1 MDIMIRQLLVI
12 FLFFTVGLHATV
24 TLTNEKQ
31 KYDEFTIHYLYD
43 ENNQLEIND
52 VEKIDFT
59 TVIPSQFTQGYHSGT
74 SWFKIDLNNHSHI
87 ENFVLYFTEPLWSK
101 LDLYTLNNGSWGT
114 QENGLNV
121 SIKER
126 SIQDNNPAYKLHI
139 LPGQNRT
146 YYIKGQTIAGHLGE
160 FQIFTEEEFF
170 KPTRISITEKYTIY
184 LGLLFLI
191 LLLNIYYF
199 IRIKDRIFAY
209 YIAYILSFIVFICMK
224 SGFYLSYGFAGWNE
238 GLHVVGTFVVIF
250 LVLFSNRFLEMKK
263 RIPLIDKFFKLSVAI
278 IVVFALLI
286 SQDIPNSSLLF
297 NIYSSLVFTVLL
309 IVSFKVWYQ
318 GLIGAR
324 YYLMALI
331 IYMPAMG
338 LMTLTFN
345 GLIDNT
351 DISRYAFLVGS
362 FVEILFFSLILTN
375 KYNEVN
381 LQKIHMQQKLLK
393 TKKKKEKSLKNKI
406 TQNTNDLI
414 AINERLVK
422 KTEELEIIKEQLT
435 KDISERI
442 EAEGEVKKQKSI
454 LHYQAHHDSL
464 TELPNRVLFS
474 IRLKQEIKKAK
485 RLESGFALFFIDL
498 DKFKEI
504 NDSLGHDTGDEVLK
518 IVARQLQISIRK
530 EDTLAR
536 LAGDEFTIIME
547 DVADQKD
554 ISILAHDILNILSEP
569 MQVGEHILYISSS
582 IGISLYPKDANDAE
596 NLLKYADT
604 AMYRAKENGRNNFQF
619 YSPEMTRSVMEQMK
633 MKSSLRQALD
643 NNEFQVL
650 YQPQIDLTNNK
661 IIGLEALIRWQH
673 PTKGL
678 LTPKKF
684 LSLAEETGMIVEID
698 QWVMLTAMKQVV
710 KWRNEGL
717 DPGLLAL
724 NISMKQLEDI
734 NLIYD
739 IQNSMKVHNFKPEWL
754 DLEITEGHM
763 MKNAV
768 EIINK
773 LKQISDLGIGIS
785 IDDFGTGYSSLS
797 LLKRLP
803 INKLKIDKSFIQ
815 DIPEDEEDIAIINSI
830 IALARSLNLDIIAE
844 GIETLEQA
852 NFLISKKCMCVQ
864 GHYYYHPLSDTEL
877 TTVLSN
883 QNKSTFNS

>member
-1 MDIMIRQLLVI
+1 
-12 FLFFTVGLHATV
+12 
-24 TLTNEKQ
+24 
-31 KYDEFTIHYLYD
+31 
-43 ENNQLEIND
+43 
-52 VEKIDFT
+52 
-59 TVIPSQFTQGYHSGT
+59 
-74 SWFKIDLNNHSHI
+74 
-87 ENFVLYFTEPLWSK
+87 
-101 LDLYTLNNGSWGT
+101 
-114 QENGLNV
+114 
-121 SIKER
+121 
-126 SIQDNNPAYKLHI
+126 
-139 LPGQNRT
+139 
-146 YYIKGQTIAGHLGE
+146 
-160 FQIFTEEEFF
+160 
-170 KPTRISITEKYTIY
+170 
-184 LGLLFLI
+184 
-191 LLLNIYYF
+191 
-199 IRIKDRIFAY
+199 
-209 YIAYILSFIVFICMK
+209 
-224 SGFYLSYGFAGWNE
+224 
-238 GLHVVGTFVVIF
+238 
-250 LVLFSNRFLEMKK
+250 
-263 RIPLIDKFFKLSVAI
+263 
-278 IVVFALLI
+278 
-286 SQDIPNSSLLF
+286 
-297 NIYSSLVFTVLL
+297 
-309 IVSFKVWYQ
+309 
-318 GLIGAR
+318 
-324 YYLMALI
+324 
-331 IYMPAMG
+331 
-338 LMTLTFN
+338 
-345 GLIDNT
+345 
-351 DISRYAFLVGS
+351 
-362 FVEILFFSLILTN
+362 
-375 KYNEVN
+375 
-381 LQKIHMQQKLLK
+381 MQQKLLK

-406 TQNTNDLI
+406 TQNMNDLI
-414 AINERLVK
+414 VINERLVK
-422 KTEELEIIKEQLT
+422 KTEELEIIKEQLI

-442 EAEGEVKKQKSI
+442 EAESEVKKQKSI

-474 IRLKQEIKKAK
+474 ARLKQEIKKAK

-643 NNEFQVL
+643 NDEFQVL
-650 YQPQIDLTNNK
+650 YQPQIDLSNNQ
-661 IIGLEALIRWQH
+661 IIGLEALIRWHH

-698 QWVMLTAMKQVV
+698 QWVMHTAMKHVV

-883 QNKSTFNS
+883 QNKSTLNS